1 MKFFFKLILT
11 FGILLIIGSFGV
23 YQYYQASLKPTNPGE
38 AVVVEIPKGSSS
50 KKIADLLEQHQII
63 KNSQTFVIYLQQK
76 GKGSQLQA
84 GKYQFTPGQTVDEV
98 IGKMVNG
105 EVYVDSVEVTI
116 PEGWTVT
123 QIASLL
129 AEKGLVN
136 KDKFIQETNTGS
148 FSYPFVENI
157 PSSLPYRL
165 EGYLFPKT
173 YQFEK
178 GISEHAIIDRMLAQ
192 FQAEYNSAWTEQLNQ
207 RNMSIHDMI
216 TLASIVEREVS
227 VPKERPIVAGVYYN
241 RLKQDILL
249 QADATVQY
257 ALREQKERLTYKD
270 LEIDDVYN
278 TYKYKGLPPGPIA
291 APGISSIEA
300 VIKPAQHEF
309 LFYVTKKDGSGE
321 HYFSKTYN
329 EHLKNIALSN
339 RGQK

>member
-1 MKFFFKLILT
+1 MKSLFKVMLT
-11 FGILLIIGSFGV
+11 FGILLIIGSVGL
-23 YQYYQASLKPTNPGE
+23 YQYYQSSLQPTKSGE
-38 AVVVEIPKGSSS
+38 AVVIEIPKGSSS
-50 KKIADLLEQHQII
+50 KKIAALLEQHQII
-63 KNSQTFVIYLQQK
+63 KSSQAFVIYLKQK

-84 GKYQFTPGQTVDEV
+84 GKYQFTPGQTVDTV
-98 IGKMVNG
+98 INKLVNG

-116 PEGWTVT
+116 PEGWTIT
-123 QIASLL
+123 QIAALL

-136 KDKFIQETNTGS
+136 QDEFVQEANKGS
-148 FSYPFVENI
+148 FSYSFIDHI
-157 PSSLPYRL
+157 PSTLPFRL

-178 GISEHAIIDRMLAQ
+178 GVSAHAIIDRMLAQ
-192 FQAEYNSAWTEQLNQ
+192 FQMEFNSIGDKQLHQ
-207 RNMSIHDMI
+207 QKMSIHELV

-227 VPKERPIVAGVYYN
+227 VEKERPTVAGVYYN
-241 RLKQDILL
+241 RLKQNIML

-257 ALREQKERLTYKD
+257 ALRKQKERLTYKD

-278 TYKYKGLPPGPIA
+278 TYKHSGLPPGPIA

-300 VIKPAQHEF
+300 VFKPEYHDF

-321 HYFSKTYN
+321 HYFSKTYS

-339 RGQK
+339 RGEK